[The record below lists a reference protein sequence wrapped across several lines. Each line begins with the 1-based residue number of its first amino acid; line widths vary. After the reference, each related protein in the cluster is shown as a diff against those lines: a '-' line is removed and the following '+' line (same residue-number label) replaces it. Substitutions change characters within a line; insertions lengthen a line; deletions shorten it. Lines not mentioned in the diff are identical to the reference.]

1 MPCQCACAQ
10 DVDPNRN
17 RHDHRNRKCAE
28 PKRVSTAR
36 KQSAVRPFCKKN
48 EGIRVNSIV
57 LGSPLLSFAIATLI
71 VLVAGDFA
79 STFFYHVPQHVW
91 GKLHLRTHHDRRRS
105 FWDHAVISRDPGVLL
120 DGLLGAVPYIAIA
133 ALTCRISA
141 GGAVLGL
148 VLGQLH
154 VWWRHTTDLGW
165 KSPAAVRAIARALQ
179 IVLPEDHDGHHRNPE
194 IEFGNIFRFYDAPAR
209 RTMAILRALSPR
221 RAPRR
226 RGAIRT
232 IKRKTAVSTGIGRG

>member
-1 MPCQCACAQ
+1 VRAQ
-10 DVDPNRN
+10 DVDPDRN
-17 RHDHRNRKCAE
+17 GQEQTRREEAD

-48 EGIRVNSIV
+48 EGIRVNSNV
-57 LGSPLLSFAIATLI
+57 LGSPLVSFAAATLI
-71 VLVAGDFA
+71 VLVVGDFA

-105 FWDHAVISRDPGVLL
+105 YWDHAVISRDPGVLL

-133 ALTCRISA
+133 ALACRLSV
-141 GGAVLGL
+141 GGAIAGL
-148 VLGQLH
+148 FLGQLH

-165 KSPAAVRAIARALQ
+165 TTPAALKTVARAFQL
-179 IVLPEDHDGHHRNPE
+179 VLPEDHDGHHRNPE
-194 IEFGNIFRFYDAPAR
+194 VEFGDIFRFYDAPAR